1 MKNKPTPS
9 PGNKNP
15 KQPIDKDGLI
25 RLKAMRMAIANK
37 AQEYRVEIKES
48 MSN

>member
-1 MKNKPTPS
+1 MKNKSTQPPE
-9 PGNKNP
+9 NNNP
-15 KQPIDKDGLI
+15 KLPIDKDGLI
-25 RLKAMRMAIANK
+25 RIKAMRMAIANK